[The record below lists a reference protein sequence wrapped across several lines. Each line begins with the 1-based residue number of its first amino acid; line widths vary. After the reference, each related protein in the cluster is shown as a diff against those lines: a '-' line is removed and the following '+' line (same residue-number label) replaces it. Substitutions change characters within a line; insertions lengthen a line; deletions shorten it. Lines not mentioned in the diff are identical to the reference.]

1 MELSKSQQLK
11 AANETAKIRQRL
23 NEAVEK
29 YLEEYTQ
36 ESFGEA
42 LGKSGTWI
50 SQCMNPLH
58 PTEFQVVQVPYLRRT
73 LGDGFL
79 HQIAEDLGCFLVPRP
94 NVDVS
99 KLDLKELSHVVRD
112 FARYMEGISE
122 ATADGRITRDE
133 AGEAW
138 RRGSDLI
145 VQVLMVSRALNEA
158 VE

>member
-79 HQIAEDLGCFLVPRP
+79 HQIAEDLGCFLVPQP
-94 NVDVS
+94 KVDAS
-99 KLDLKELSHVVRD
+99 RLDLREFSHVVRD
-112 FARYMEGISE
+112 FAHYMEGVSG
-122 ATADGRITRDE
+122 AVADGKITRQEYKDVH
-133 AGEAW
+133 
-138 RRGSDLI
+138 RRASELI
-145 VQVLMVSRALNEA
+145 VQVLMVCRAMNEA
-158 VE
+158 AQ